1 MIYVNNAN
9 NLIYVEAIVNELL
22 GYFSDEFSVR
32 FSKAK
37 MVTNDKKLPWKNV
50 SIQAMGGPK
59 LMKFGR
65 MKIKTKIWNSELILW
80 GYLFSFCSYWA
91 PKLT

>member
-22 GYFSDEFSVR
+22 GHFSDEFSVR

-37 MVTNDKKLPWKNV
+37 MVTNDKKLP
-50 SIQAMGGPK
+50 
-59 LMKFGR
+59 
-65 MKIKTKIWNSELILW
+65 
-80 GYLFSFCSYWA
+80 
-91 PKLT
+91 